1 MSKGNDKKAKSVT
14 KKSGTNQSAYKQS
27 QSKTSAA
34 AVPFSKR
41 IGAK

>member
-1 MSKGNDKKAKSVT
+1 MSKGNDKKTKSVT
-14 KKSGTNQSAYKQS
+14 KKSGASQSTYKQA
-27 QSKTSAA
+27 QSKTGAA